1 MGSLNFYGEGETSP
15 FFILTLKARNL
26 KMLKNVVGL
35 VTGGASGLG
44 KATVERFVREGAK
57 VALVDLPT
65 SKGAEVVKE
74 IDSDRCIYIP
84 ADITKEDD
92 IANALEEIKTKY
104 KRLDTAVSCAG
115 IGVAFKTY
123 NFNKNKAHSLEDFT
137 RVQMV
142 NTVGTFNVIR
152 QAVGMM
158 GSNEPDDDNQRGVV
172 INTASVAAFDGQM
185 GQAAYSASKGAIV
198 GMTLPLARDL
208 ASQGIRVNCIAPGL
222 FDTPLLQ
229 SLPEKVRAF
238 LAKTVPNPSRLGD
251 PDEYA
256 QLVESIV
263 LNRMLNGEAIRLDG
277 AIRMQP

>member
-1 MGSLNFYGEGETSP
+1 MG
-15 FFILTLKARNL
+15 
-26 KMLKNVVGL
+26 GL

-57 VALVDLPT
+57 VALVDLKA

-74 IDSDRCIYIP
+74 IGSDNCIFVP
-84 ADITKEDD
+84 ADITKEGD
-92 IANALEEIKTKY
+92 IKDALAEIESKFN
-104 KRLDTAVSCAG
+104 RLDTAVSCAG

-123 NFNKNKAHSLEDFT
+123 NFNKGLAHSLDDFT
-137 RVQMV
+137 KVQMV

-152 QAVGMM
+152 LSVGLM
-158 GSNEPDDDNQRGVV
+158 GANEPDDDKQRGVV
-172 INTASVAAFDGQM
+172 INTASVAAFDGQI
-185 GQAAYSASKGAIV
+185 GQAAYAASKGAIV

-208 ASQGIRVNCIAPGL
+208 ASQGIRVNTIAPGL
-222 FDTPLLQ
+222 FDTPLLA
-229 SLPEKVRAF
+229 SLPDKVRAF

-256 QLVESIV
+256 HLVEHIIN
-263 LNRMLNGEAIRLDG
+263 NRMMNGETIRLDG